1 MAKAKGAVK
10 MALSNTTTNVSSFG
24 TTLNIVG
31 GKFTMRVEKG
41 TDGAESRTLTK
52 GKNEG
57 MEVWELKYK
66 ALSGFIVGA
75 EITEGQYPSA
85 EIRIAD
91 FRANDFYTIRLP
103 LESRYLYT
111 FIKALPNIDTSSE
124 VSLEIVQGKKKT
136 KQGNPT
142 YNLHVVQNGKLVK
155 DYYTEWKKESSG
167 KPICSCIN
175 GMPDAEHTVRG
186 WNFQRQEDWLLERF
200 DEFFK
205 SYDPPTQDDAGTVV
219 APAADIEEEPEY
231 EDDIP
236 F

>member
-1 MAKAKGAVK
+1 
-10 MALSNTTTNVSSFG
+10 MALSNTTTNISSFG
-24 TTLNIVG
+24 TTLTIVG

-41 TDGAESRTLTK
+41 TPGAEPRTLTK

-66 ALSGFIVGA
+66 SLSGFLVGA
-75 EITEGQYPSA
+75 EIVKGEYPGA

-91 FRANDFYTIRLP
+91 FRANDSYTIQFP
-103 LESRYLYT
+103 LDSRYLYT
-111 FIKALPNIDTSSE
+111 FIKALPNIDTRKE

-142 YNLHVVQNGKLVK
+142 YRLHVVQDGKLVK
-155 DYYTEWKKESSG
+155 DYYTEWKKDASG
-167 KPICSCIN
+167 KNVCHCIN

-200 DEFFK
+200 EEFFADYK
-205 SYDPPTQDDAGTVV
+205 APTQEDAGTVDIPDSEI
-219 APAADIEEEPEY
+219 PAEEQEY
-231 EDDIP
+231 EEYDDEEID